1 VTDPAPGTGD
11 GRRWTGA
18 WVEVVSTVVLA
29 LAALAV
35 AWSGYQAS
43 RWTGE
48 QAKAFSRA
56 NAARVEST
64 RWSNLANSQT
74 EIDVATFTQWVD
86 SYARNETAL
95 ADFYRKRFRKEFRPA
110 VKAWIATRPL
120 RNPDAPLTPF
130 ATPEYHLAASAEA
143 ERLEATAGVEAAT
156 ASRNIQRSTNY
167 VLGVVLFSS
176 ALFFGGISTPHRE
189 REPEDARRG
198 PGAWMPPAARRVG
211 LDLHAPDQPR
221 DLGAGHERRRPA
233 ASPGERLMSAPTC
246 RVTSD
251 DRPRAAAASAD
262 VGGGDHRSA
271 YLPCG

>member
-1 VTDPAPGTGD
+1 MTDPAPRTGD
-11 GRRWTGA
+11 GRRWRGA
-18 WVEVVSTVVLA
+18 WVEVVSTVLLA
-29 LAALAV
+29 LAALAI

-86 SYARNETAL
+86 SYARNETEL

-110 VKAWIATRPL
+110 VEAWIATRPL

-130 ATPEYHLAASAEA
+130 ATPEYRLAANVEA
-143 ERLEATAGVEAAT
+143 ERLEATAGAEAAK
-156 ASRNIQRSTNY
+156 ASRNIQRASNY

-176 ALFFGGISTPHRE
+176 ALFFGGISTRI
-189 REPEDARRG
+189 G
-198 PGAWMPPAARRVG
+198 SGSPGTRAVVLG
-211 LDLHAPDQPR
+211 LGCLLL
-221 DLGAGHERRRPA
+221 LGALA
-233 ASPGERLMSAPTC
+233 WIT
-246 RVTSD
+246 T
-251 DRPRAAAASAD
+251 
-262 VGGGDHRSA
+262 
-271 YLPCG
+271 LPISLAI